1 MHKHVSHLDVW
12 QHVDENKAK
21 PVMFIATDNMKVFV
35 KYTVTI
41 HHFIGIHASGTRGKA
56 AVEIVESMCSVHHGG
71 VTIVAILPT
80 NFVIACFFF
89 KLSF

>member
-1 MHKHVSHLDVW
+1 MMRRTIIICIACDYCVFITHFFQLVHKHFSHLDVW

-41 HHFIGIHASGTRGKA
+41 HHFIGMQAKQMEGGARGKA
-56 AVEIVESMCSVHHGG
+56 AVEIVESM
-71 VTIVAILPT
+71 
-80 NFVIACFFF
+80 
-89 KLSF
+89 